1 MKEKKKKLL
10 RKSRQ
15 SLEPFI
21 LSQVLWNSP
30 QTTPESPLWNLCE
43 GRRITTFECFSYF
56 LDSIQI
62 SITLINVYWS
72 TGCVQLGA
80 KCGKGYQVELK
91 LASAQREL
99 TSWERSCR
107 IPVDTFSTTRLQCSK
122 ANLHQTLRE
131 GYCNFQLELK
141 AGSQRLNGQSSRD
154 GCISRSQRFFFVGG
168 SKHQM
173 VKCNFQ
179 VLCRVVA
186 VQRWSNMLEVYATCL
201 SSNN

>member
-1 MKEKKKKLL
+1 MRKKKKLL

-62 SITLINVYWS
+62 SITLINVYWG

-99 TSWERSCR
+99 TSQERSCR

-154 GCISRSQRFFFVGG
+154 GCISRSQRFFCGREQTPDGEMQFSGPMQGCSSAEIVQYAGG
-168 SKHQM
+168 
-173 VKCNFQ
+173 VCNTF
-179 VLCRVVA
+179 L
-186 VQRWSNMLEVYATCL
+186 LK
-201 SSNN
+201 